1 MINNSDR
8 QSFEIIGN
16 ETSSTLTDSIILAGY
31 TSIIYELNT
40 LVEDTERLNQQLE
53 LLRQYYNYQQQLV
66 RNRILTI
73 IENYRNSTKPLSID
87 NLN

>member
-8 QSFEIIGN
+8 QNFETIEN
-16 ETSSTLTDSIILAGY
+16 QTSSILTDNIMLAGY
-31 TSIIYELNT
+31 TSIIYELST

-66 RNRILTI
+66 RNRILKI
-73 IENYRNSTKPLSID
+73 IENYRNSTKNLSID